1 MNKREYAEAIAREIN
16 GAEVRE
22 VEKANGVV
30 FTGISITVGNVSPT
44 AYIDYFYDN
53 NVPVSD
59 ATEKIKS
66 AFNDSQK
73 QIDVSWICDY
83 EKVKPRLQARLYNQK
98 TKAEVFR
105 PATEYGFDD
114 IIIIP
119 YISIEMEDGNGA
131 AQVRE
136 SHLKQWGVTATE
148 VIDTAI
154 KNLQYEQKI
163 ISMTEFLLSMLFK
176 GDAPETP
183 DCFEDPI
190 VIVTNKTLC
199 YGASSILTV
208 TKELQKR
215 FPDGYVVI
223 PSSVNECI
231 VIGECEDMEL
241 QLENVTQM
249 VREVNASEVKPE
261 EVLSDHAYYFK
272 GKGVE

>member
-1 MNKREYAEAIAREIN
+1 MTKKEYAEMIAREIE
-16 GAEVRE
+16 GAKVVE
-22 VEKANGVV
+22 VEKANGIT

-53 NVPVSD
+53 NIPVSD
-59 ATEKIKS
+59 ATENIKS
-66 AFNDSQK
+66 AFDRSQK
-73 QIDVSWICDY
+73 QVDISWIADY

-98 TKAEVFR
+98 TNAEVFR

-114 IIIIP
+114 LIIVP
-119 YISIEMEDGNGA
+119 YITIEMEDGNGA
-131 AQVRE
+131 AQVRQAYLE
-136 SHLKQWGVTATE
+136 QWGVTATE
-148 VIDTAI
+148 VIDYAI
-154 KNLQYEQKI
+154 NNIQHESKI
-163 ISMTEFLLSMLFK
+163 ISLTEFLFSMMFK
-176 GDAPETP
+176 EDAPEIP
-183 DCFEDPI
+183 DCFEDPM

-199 YGASSILTV
+199 YGASSILAV

-215 FPDGYVVI
+215 FPKGYVVI

-249 VREVNASEVKPE
+249 VREVNASHIKPE
-261 EVLSDHAYYFK
+261 EVLSDHAYY